1 MTVLGTFRHLAAKT
15 GACAATALA
24 LMAFQ
29 PAAAQDR
36 GLPFDLVG
44 KWKVEEIQGEVPKS
58 GADSILQ
65 IEEAGTVAGSGG
77 CNTIFGQVRQ
87 SGGVLKIGPLAVT
100 RKACA
105 PAIMDQERKFVEAV
119 HAAVDYR
126 GERGSLTLLNA
137 NSEPVLRL
145 SLM

>member
-1 MTVLGTFRHLAAKT
+1 MTVLRVFRHLPARSLACSAAALVLT
-15 GACAATALA
+15 ACL
-24 LMAFQ
+24 
-29 PAAAQDR
+29 PAAAQD
-36 GLPFDLVG
+36 GSLPFDLIG
-44 KWKVEEIQGEVPKS
+44 KWKAEEIQGAAPQS
-58 GADSILQ
+58 GADSILE

-87 SGGVLKIGPLAVT
+87 GGGVLKIGPLAVT

-105 PAIMDQERKFVEAV
+105 PAIMDQERKFVEAIN
-119 HAAVDYR
+119 AATDYR

-137 NSEPVLRL
+137 KSEPVLRL

>member
-1 MTVLGTFRHLAAKT
+1 MTVLGNFRHFAVRGIACSAAVAALAAF
-15 GACAATALA
+15 L
-24 LMAFQ
+24 

-44 KWKVEEIQGEVPKS
+44 KWKVEEIQGEAPQG

-137 NSEPVLRL
+137 KSEPVLRL

>member
-1 MTVLGTFRHLAAKT
+1 MTVFRAFRDLAAKVI
-15 GACAATALA
+15 ACSAAALA
-24 LMAFQ
+24 LTALV
-29 PAAAQDR
+29 PASAQDR
-36 GLPFDLVG
+36 SLPFDLIG
-44 KWKVEEIQGEVPKS
+44 KWKAEEIQGELPKS
-58 GADSILQ
+58 GADSILE

-105 PAIMDQERKFVEAV
+105 PAIMDQERKFVEAIN
-119 HAAVDYR
+119 AATDYR

-137 NSEPVLRL
+137 KSETVLRL